1 MWKSLPL
8 VCPVCVHVHTSTC
21 TGNGPERVRVAVSTW
36 MRTCMCVFT
45 GCAPLHPVCSQ
56 GPGKSPPCPFSSQS
70 TGLSQALPTHQTPGR
85 VLGVWG
91 CSQLR
96 RGHQE
101 FHQQAEDTH
110 THTRVPLASRRHA
123 YTHTH
128 TSFTN
133 KQRRHTHTGIPPASR
148 GNTHTYTKEF
158 HQQAED
164 THTHT
169 RCVQSDSN
177 DRLPQPG
184 CCYRSHKGSY
194 KS

>member
-1 MWKSLPL
+1 
-8 VCPVCVHVHTSTC
+8 
-21 TGNGPERVRVAVSTW
+21 
-36 MRTCMCVFT
+36 MCVFT

-128 TSFTN
+128 T
-133 KQRRHTHTGIPPASR
+133 HTH
-148 GNTHTYTKEF
+148 EF

-164 THTHT
+164 TRTHTHT
-169 RCVQSDSN
+169 RVSPTSRGDTHTQEFHQQAEETHTHTQRSFTSKQRTHTHIHAVCKVTAMI
-177 DRLPQPG
+177 G
-184 CCYRSHKGSY
+184 CPSLAVAIGAIRAPIRARGGGGYRVSSRAH
-194 KS
+194 

>member
-1 MWKSLPL
+1 
-8 VCPVCVHVHTSTC
+8 
-21 TGNGPERVRVAVSTW
+21 

-110 THTRVPLASRRHA
+110 THTSSTSKQKTRVHTHTHTHTRVSPASRRHA

>member
-1 MWKSLPL
+1 M
-8 VCPVCVHVHTSTC
+8 STC

-70 TGLSQALPTHQTPGR
+70 TGLSQAFPTHQTPGR

-110 THTRVPLASRRHA
+110 THTH
-123 YTHTH
+123 THTH
-128 TSFTN
+128 
-133 KQRRHTHTGIPPASR
+133 
-148 GNTHTYTKEF
+148 EF
-158 HQQAED
+158 HQQAEETHTHRNSTSKQRKHTHIHKGVSPASRGH

-169 RCVQSDSN
+169 HTVCKVTAMI
-177 DRLPQPG
+177 G
-184 CCYRSHKGSY
+184 CPSLAVAIGAIRAPVRARGGGGYRVSSRAH
-194 KS
+194 

>member
-1 MWKSLPL
+1 M
-8 VCPVCVHVHTSTC
+8 CVHVHTSTC

-101 FHQQAEDTH
+101 FHQQAEDTR